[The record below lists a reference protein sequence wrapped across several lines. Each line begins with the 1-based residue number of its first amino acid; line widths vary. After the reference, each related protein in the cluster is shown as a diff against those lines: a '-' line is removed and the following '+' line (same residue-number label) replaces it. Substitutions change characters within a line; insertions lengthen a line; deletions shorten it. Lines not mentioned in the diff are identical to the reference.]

1 MLVQII
7 LFLLD
12 SVCSFLTLVLLAR
25 FTLQVFKAPFR
36 NPLGQFVIA
45 VTDWIVRPA
54 RRLVPG
60 LFGYD
65 LASLLLAWLAQA
77 IYLGIALGLSGAF
90 TAPQGNLFHGVSPAP
105 TFMVAT
111 LAVVET
117 MKIELYL
124 LIGAVLV
131 SAIFSWVNPY
141 APLAAVFNAVSQPLL
156 RPLQRFI
163 PPLGG
168 IDLSPLVLLLLLQI
182 GLMLLER
189 LRLFAIMP

>member
-1 MLVQII
+1 
-7 LFLLD
+7 
-12 SVCSFLTLVLLAR
+12 
-25 FTLQVFKAPFR
+25 
-36 NPLGQFVIA
+36 
-45 VTDWIVRPA
+45 
-54 RRLVPG
+54 
-60 LFGYD
+60 
-65 LASLLLAWLAQA
+65 
-77 IYLGIALGLSGAF
+77 
-90 TAPQGNLFHGVSPAP
+90 
-105 TFMVAT
+105 MVAT

-117 MKIELYL
+117 MKIEQYL
-124 LIGAVLV
+124 LIGAVRV

-168 IDLSPLVLLLLLQI
+168 IDLSPLALLLLLQI

>member
-1 MLVQII
+1 MLAQII
-7 LFLLD
+7 LFIID
-12 SVCSFLTLVLLAR
+12 SACGFLTLALLVR
-25 FTLQVFKAPFR
+25 FTLQIVHAPFR

-45 VTDWIVRPA
+45 VTDWIVRPT

-77 IYLGIALGLSGAF
+77 IYLGIALGLSGAISG
-90 TAPQGNLFHGVSPAP
+90 ALAAVSPAP
-105 TFMVAT
+105 TFMVAV
-111 LAVVET
+111 LAVLET
-117 MKIELYL
+117 MKLELYL
-124 LIGAVLV
+124 MIGAVLV

-156 RPLQRFI
+156 RPFRRFI

-168 IDLSPLVLLLLLQI
+168 IDLSPLALLLLLQI